1 MPKKKYTQAEWSR
14 LQSRLPQEDRV
25 AYADSPEIPT
35 TEELAATLKQDAQTA
50 TQKSDTL
57 LKEIA
62 TDKQAA
68 LDAKKEAENALI
80 AATGAK
86 TLAGAKIAAAKR
98 DVSRNPGV
106 IQANKAIAKAA
117 KLAVENDHH
126 IKRINAQT
134 TQK

>member
-50 TQKSDTL
+50 TQKSNTL

-68 LDAKKEAENALI
+68 LDSKK
-80 AATGAK
+80 
-86 TLAGAKIAAAKR
+86 
-98 DVSRNPGV
+98 
-106 IQANKAIAKAA
+106 
-117 KLAVENDHH
+117 
-126 IKRINAQT
+126 
-134 TQK
+134 